1 MKRMMTKTYCL
12 GPDAIRALER
22 DGLGW
27 GHDLDCGCIRVVADD
42 APARRGLWSR
52 IAARRRAK

>member
-1 MKRMMTKTYCL
+1 MKRMTTKAYCL

-27 GHDLDCGCIRVVADD
+27 GHDLDCGCVRVLADV
-42 APARRGLWSR
+42 APAQRGFWSR
-52 IAARRRAK
+52 IMTGRGAR